1 MSVPTTTHTSRLRSI
16 DLLRLGWH
24 GVRAH
29 PARATLSALG
39 IAIGIAAMISV
50 IGISL
55 SSQAR
60 VQEQLAA
67 LGTNMLTVSPGES
80 FNGDKTSLPADSAER
95 LRRID
100 GVEQVSWIAE
110 LEGAQAYRN
119 TYIDPGQTN
128 GLTVAAADEQLLSVT
143 STQLRNGAWF
153 NRATGQYPTTVLGAT
168 AARRLGI
175 ATPGSHVI
183 INGADYAVLGI
194 LKPSAL
200 APELNTSVLVGGA
213 HAQQQ
218 LEFSGSPTTLFERS
232 AEDSVSQVR
241 DLIPSTLNAQR
252 PNEVSVSRPSDTL
265 AAQNAI
271 DTAFTGL
278 LVGVGSIALL
288 VGGIGVANI
297 MIITVMERRREIGL
311 RRALGATRAHIRK
324 QFMIESVLLATYGGL
339 AGIVLGAV
347 CTVTVSLINGWTP
360 TIPLIV
366 PLLGITITIIV
377 GAVAGVLPAMRA
389 ADTSPTAALST

>member
-1 MSVPTTTHTSRLRSI
+1 MSESTTTHTSRLRGI

-55 SSQAR
+55 SSQAK

-80 FNGDKTSLPADSAER
+80 FSGDKTSLPADSAER

-119 TYIDPGQTN
+119 THIDPGQTN

-143 STQLRNGAWF
+143 STQLQNGAWF

-168 AARRLGI
+168 AAKRLGI
-175 ATPGSHVI
+175 ATPGSHVT
-183 INGADYAVLGI
+183 INGTDYAVLGI

-213 HAQQQ
+213 QAQKQ

-339 AGIVLGAV
+339 AGIVLGAA

-389 ADTSPTAALST
+389 ANTSPTAALST

>member
-1 MSVPTTTHTSRLRSI
+1 MSASTPTHTSRLRGI

-29 PARATLSALG
+29 PARAALSALG

-50 IGISL
+50 IGVSL
-55 SSQAR
+55 SSQAK

-80 FNGDKTSLPADSAER
+80 FSGEKTALPVDSEER

-100 GVEQVSWIAE
+100 GVEQVSSVAE
-110 LEGAQAYRN
+110 LEGVRAYRN
-119 TYIDPGQTN
+119 SHIDPAQTN
-128 GLTVAAADEQLLSVT
+128 GLTVAAAGDQLLEVT
-143 STQLRNGAWF
+143 STELRNGSWF
-153 NRATGQYPTTVLGAT
+153 NQATAQYPTTVLGAT
-168 AARRLGI
+168 AAERLGI
-175 ATPGSHVI
+175 TTPGSHI
-183 INGADYAVLGI
+183 TINGVSYTVLGI

-200 APELNTSVLVGGA
+200 APQLNTSVLVGGE
-213 HAQQQ
+213 HAAQQ

-232 AEDSVSQVR
+232 ADEAVAQVR

-271 DTAFTGL
+271 DTVFTGL

-297 MIITVMERRREIGL
+297 MVITVMERRREIGL
-311 RRALGATRAHIRK
+311 RRALGATRSHIRK
-324 QFMIESVLLATYGGL
+324 QFMIESVLLATYGGI
-339 AGIVLGAV
+339 AGIVLGGA
-347 CTVTVSLINGWTP
+347 CTLTVSLSNGWTP
-360 TIPLIV
+360 TIPPLV
-366 PLLGITITIIV
+366 PLLGIVVTILV
-377 GAVAGVLPAMRA
+377 GAIAGVLPAMRA
-389 ADTSPTAALST
+389 ANTSPTAALST

>member
-1 MSVPTTTHTSRLRSI
+1 MSAPTAIHTSRLRGI
-16 DLLRLGWH
+16 DLMRLGWH

-50 IGISL
+50 IGLSL
-55 SSQAR
+55 SSQAK

-80 FNGDKTSLPADSAER
+80 FSGRKASLPADSAER
-95 LRRID
+95 LRRIN

-119 TYIDPGQTN
+119 THIDPRQTN
-128 GLTVAAADEQLLSVT
+128 GLTVAAADEQLLRVT
-143 STQLRNGAWF
+143 SAQLRNGTWF
-153 NRATGQYPTTVLGAT
+153 NRATAQYPTTVLGAT
-168 AARRLGI
+168 AAKRLGI
-175 ATPGSHVI
+175 AAPGSHITV
-183 INGADYAVLGI
+183 NGVGYAVLGI
-194 LKPSAL
+194 LEPSAL

-213 HAQQQ
+213 QARQQ

-232 AEDSVSQVR
+232 AEDSVPQVR
-241 DLIPSTLNAQR
+241 ELIPSTLNAQR

-271 DTAFTGL
+271 DTVFTGL

-288 VGGIGVANI
+288 VGGLGVANI
-297 MIITVMERRREIGL
+297 MVITVMERRREIGL

-324 QFMIESVLLATYGGL
+324 QFMVESVLLATYGGL
-339 AGIVLGAV
+339 AGTVLGV
-347 CTVTVSLINGWTP
+347 MCTIIVSIINGWTP
-360 TIPLIV
+360 TVPLIV
-366 PLLGITITIIV
+366 PLLAVTITLIV
-377 GAVAGVLPAMRA
+377 GAVAGVVPAIRA
-389 ADTSPTAALST
+389 ANTSPTAALNT

>member
-175 ATPGSHVI
+175 ATPGSHVT

>member
-175 ATPGSHVI
+175 ATPGSHVT

-324 QFMIESVLLATYGGL
+324 QFMIESVLLATYGGF